1 VAVMESLNEL
11 AKILSE
17 INDPSEL
24 EKLLTDILTPKERS
38 DVVLR
43 WQLMK
48 ELYAG
53 ETQRRIASRHNISL
67 CKITRGSKILKKKG
81 SASLKIL
88 SQLYPDKQI

>member
-1 VAVMESLNEL
+1 MESLNEL

-17 INDPSEL
+17 ISDPSEL

-38 DVVLR
+38 DLVLR

-53 ETQRRIASRHNISL
+53 ETQRRIASRHKISL
-67 CKITRGSKILKKKG
+67 CKITRGSKILKKEG
-81 SASLKIL
+81 SVSLEIL
-88 SQLYPDKQI
+88 EHLYPDKRI